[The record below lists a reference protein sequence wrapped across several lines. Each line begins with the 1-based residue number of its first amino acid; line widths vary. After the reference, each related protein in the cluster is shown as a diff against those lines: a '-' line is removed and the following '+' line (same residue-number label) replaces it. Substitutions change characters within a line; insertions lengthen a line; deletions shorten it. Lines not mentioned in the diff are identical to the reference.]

1 MILKVKTFN
10 QFHQVIEKDE
20 HRKSAQYKKL
30 SPKMKTAVDEVFAVL
45 ESNPQD
51 FLSTFDKTVAK
62 VAKKNGVKEKDIL
75 KYFDKE
81 MLTL

>member
-1 MILKVKTFN
+1 MKKFSE
-10 QFHQVIEKDE
+10 FHQVIEKDE

-30 SPKMKTAVDEVFAVL
+30 SPKMRTAVDEVFSIL

-51 FLSTFDKTVAK
+51 FLSTFDKTVSK
-62 VAKKNGVKEKDIL
+62 GAKKHGVKEKDIL

>member
-1 MILKVKTFN
+1 VKTFN

-20 HRKSAQYKKL
+20 HKKSAQYKKL
-30 SPKMKTAVDEVFAVL
+30 SPKMKSAVDEVFTVL

-51 FLSTFDKTVAK
+51 FLSTFDKTVTK
-62 VAKKNGVKEKDIL
+62 VAKKHGVKEKDIL

>member
-1 MILKVKTFN
+1 MKTFN

-20 HRKSAQYKKL
+20 HKKSAQYKKL
-30 SPKMKTAVDEVFAVL
+30 SPKMKSAVDEVFTVL

>member
-1 MILKVKTFN
+1 MKTFN

-20 HRKSAQYKKL
+20 HKKSAQYKKL
-30 SPKMKTAVDEVFAVL
+30 SPKMKSAVDEVFTVL
-45 ESNPQD
+45 ESNQQD
-51 FLSTFDKTVAK
+51 FLSTFDKTVTK
-62 VAKKNGVKEKDIL
+62 VAKKHGVKEKDIL